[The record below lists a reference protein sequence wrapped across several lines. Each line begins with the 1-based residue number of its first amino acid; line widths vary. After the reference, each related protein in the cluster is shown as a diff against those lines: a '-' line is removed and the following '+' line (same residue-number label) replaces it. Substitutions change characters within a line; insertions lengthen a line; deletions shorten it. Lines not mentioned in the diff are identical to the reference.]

1 MNHNIV
7 IDSERLSVY
16 LLCETRGEIT
26 MPRTVVE
33 FYAERNIAPF
43 LVWLDE
49 QGEAV
54 QNKLVARIEL
64 LEDKGHELRRPH
76 ADTLRDGVHELRIVS
91 QRVNYR
97 VLYFFHG
104 GVAVISHGLTKEDEV
119 PPREIDLAVERKL
132 RFASAPRQHTYREE
146 R

>member
-1 MNHNIV
+1 
-7 IDSERLSVY
+7 
-16 LLCETRGEIT
+16 
-26 MPRTVVE
+26 MPRTIVV
-33 FYAERNIAPF
+33 FFAERNIAPF
-43 LVWLDE
+43 LDWLDE

-64 LEDKGHELRRPH
+64 LEERGHELRRPH
-76 ADTLRDGVHELRIVS
+76 ADTLRDGIHELRIVS

-104 GVAVISHGLTKEDEV
+104 AVAVISHGLTKEDAV

-132 RFASAPRQHTYREE
+132 RYASAPKKHTYREE